1 MGRLFGTDGVRG
13 IANKELTCELAFKLG
28 QAGAKVLTKHTNNA
42 HPKILVGKD
51 TRISGDMLEASLVA
65 GFCSVGA
72 VSVCVGQIPTPA
84 VAYLVRKYKAD
95 AGVVISASHN
105 SVEYNGIKFFSN
117 EGYKLRD
124 DLENEIE
131 EYILGGKDLGELPDG
146 CDIGRK
152 RVHETGMRDYTDFAK
167 SCIDVRLDGLKIALD
182 CANGAAFE
190 CAKLAFKELGAETLL
205 INNVP
210 DGTNINKNCGSTH
223 IEGLQ
228 KFVADNKCDMGFAF
242 DGDADRCLA
251 VDENGNLVDGD
262 KIMVICAKGLKDEG
276 KLKNNT
282 VVATVMSNLGF
293 FKALDKIGINYEQT
307 TVGDRYVL
315 QNMLENG
322 HIIGGEQSGHVI
334 LLENN
339 TTGDGLVTALTV
351 ASTAAKSKKKLSE
364 LAGVVTVLP
373 QVLVNVTVK
382 NEHKNTYSSDSV
394 IKSEIEKL
402 EKKFD
407 GNGRVLI
414 RPSGTEPLIRVM
426 LEGENYDEI
435 KKEAEAL
442 ADVIRE
448 RLS

>member
-117 EGYKLRD
+117 EGYKLSD

-167 SCIDVRLDGLKIALD
+167 SCIDVRLDGRKIALD

>member
-117 EGYKLRD
+117 EGYKLSD

-228 KFVADNKCDMGFAF
+228 KFVADNKCDMGFAL

-262 KIMVICAKGLKDEG
+262 KIMVICAKGLKAEG

-414 RPSGTEPLIRVM
+414 RPSGTDPLIRVM

>member
-117 EGYKLRD
+117 EGYKLSD

-152 RVHETGMRDYTDFAK
+152 RVHETGMRDYTDFVK

>member
-117 EGYKLRD
+117 EGYKLSD

-394 IKSEIEKL
+394 IKGEIEKL

>member
-117 EGYKLRD
+117 EGYKLSD

-351 ASTAAKSKKKLSE
+351 ASTAAKLKKKLSE

-394 IKSEIEKL
+394 IKGEIEKL

>member
-117 EGYKLRD
+117 EGYKLSD

-351 ASTAAKSKKKLSE
+351 ASTAAKLKKKLSE

>member
-28 QAGAKVLTKHTNNA
+28 QAGAKVLTKHTNNI

-72 VSVCVGQIPTPA
+72 VAVCVGQIPTPA

-117 EGYKLRD
+117 EGYKLSD
-124 DLENEIE
+124 EMENEIE
-131 EYILGGKDLGELPDG
+131 EYILDGKEVGDLPDG

-167 SCIDVRLDGLKIALD
+167 SCVDVRLDGLKIALD

-307 TVGDRYVL
+307 VVGDRYVL

-351 ASTAAKSKKKLSE
+351 AARAAKTKKKLSE
-364 LAGVVTVLP
+364 LAGIVTVLP

-394 IKSEIEKL
+394 IKNEIEKL

-426 LEGENYDEI
+426 LEGENYNEI
-435 KKEAEAL
+435 KQDAEML
-442 ADVIRE
+442 AEVIRK

>member
-117 EGYKLRD
+117 EGYKLSD

-262 KIMVICAKGLKDEG
+262 KIMVIYAKGLKDEG

>member
-117 EGYKLRD
+117 EGYKLSD

-262 KIMVICAKGLKDEG
+262 KIMVICAKGLKAEG

>member
-117 EGYKLRD
+117 EGYKLSD

-190 CAKLAFKELGAETLL
+190 CSKLAFKELGAETLL

>member
-117 EGYKLRD
+117 EGYKLSD

-351 ASTAAKSKKKLSE
+351 ASTVAKSKKKLSE